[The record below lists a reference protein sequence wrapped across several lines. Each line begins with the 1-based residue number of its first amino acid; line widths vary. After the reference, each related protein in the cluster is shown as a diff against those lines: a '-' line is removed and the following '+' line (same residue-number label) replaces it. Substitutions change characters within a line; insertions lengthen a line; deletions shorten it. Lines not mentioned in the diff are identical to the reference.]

1 MEKDIKEL
9 LWPHENS
16 VYLVSYGF
24 GFMRISWS
32 IFELECFEKMFPKI
46 KISALLEIVNFQDY
60 FDFLKNAQVQ
70 QAVTAKL
77 FKVHY
82 SLWDRRKAT

>member
-9 LWPHENS
+9 LWPQENS

-46 KISALLEIVNFQDY
+46 KISALLEIVNFQHF
-60 FDFLKNAQVQ
+60 FDFLKNAQV
-70 QAVTAKL
+70 
-77 FKVHY
+77 
-82 SLWDRRKAT
+82 